1 MKLTMCVFLPEQWS
15 HVFLL
20 LDSYRG
26 SGYDLYFKTRELKKK
41 WLEQF
46 EMAL

>member
-1 MKLTMCVFLPEQWS
+1 MKLTMCVFVPEQWS

-20 LDSYRG
+20 LDGYGG